1 VDSVDRQ
8 QVIKDLVVK
17 TDSKI
22 VLLVMDGLGDLPKN
36 GKTPLQAAHKPNMDS
51 LAKESELGQSVPVFH
66 GITPGSGPGHL
77 SLFGYDSLKYDIGRG
92 ILEALGLGVKV
103 DKKDVVARGNFATI
117 KDGIIVDRRA
127 GRPASEESKKIV
139 EILSENI
146 KKIEDVDI
154 TFYPGKEHRFV
165 VKFTGE
171 GLFDEVTD
179 ADPQREGSPMEWAK
193 ATNSD
198 SEKMADIVN
207 KLIKKIGEVL
217 KDQPK
222 MNFALLRG
230 FSKHPLLP
238 SFEENYKLKAAAI
251 ATYPMYKGLAKLVG
265 MDVLEAGQ
273 TTEEEVETLKKV
285 WNEYDFFYFHVKK
298 TDSYGEDGNF
308 EEKVKVIENTDK
320 AVKEILSLNP
330 DVLIITGDHST
341 PALLKSHS
349 WHPVPVMFY
358 SKYVRKGLSVSFDE
372 YECAKGA
379 LGTISA
385 LDIIPLALANALKL
399 EKYGA

>member
-1 VDSVDRQ
+1 
-8 QVIKDLVVK
+8 
-17 TDSKI
+17 
-22 VLLVMDGLGDLPKN
+22 
-36 GKTPLQAAHKPNMDS
+36 
-51 LAKESELGQSVPVFH
+51 
-66 GITPGSGPGHL
+66 
-77 SLFGYDSLKYDIGRG
+77 
-92 ILEALGLGVKV
+92 
-103 DKKDVVARGNFATI
+103 
-117 KDGIIVDRRA
+117 
-127 GRPASEESKKIV
+127 
-139 EILSENI
+139 
-146 KKIEDVDI
+146 
-154 TFYPGKEHRFV
+154 
-165 VKFTGE
+165 
-171 GLFDEVTD
+171 
-179 ADPQREGSPMEWAK
+179 
-193 ATNSD
+193 
-198 SEKMADIVN
+198 
-207 KLIKKIGEVL
+207 
-217 KDQPK
+217 

-273 TTEEEVETLKKV
+273 TTEDEVETLKKV

-320 AVKEILSLNP
+320 AVKEILNLNP

-349 WHPVPVMFY
+349 WHPVPVLLY

-372 YECAKGA
+372 YECAKGT

-385 LDIIPLALANALKL
+385 LDIMPLALANALKL